1 MHILLSLFSFFF
13 FKFLLKKKE
22 KESVLQYYFLLDSY
36 IYIYRRETD
45 YKNSVILSTEWNPW
59 NGWKSKNDSY
69 NENERDGIPISRF

>member
-1 MHILLSLFSFFF
+1 MLINMVIEIFPPKIPPKRFMHILLSLFSFFF

-45 YKNSVILSTEWNPW
+45 YKNSVILSTEWNP
-59 NGWKSKNDSY
+59 
-69 NENERDGIPISRF
+69 